1 MVPLDSGGSPGESVL
16 WDAMRE
22 NRLRTLINEGKP
34 TFGTR
39 VQSSW
44 PTIIE
49 LVGRSQ
55 NFDYVEF
62 LAEYAPYDLYALD
75 NMARAIELSPDFTG
89 LIKIERSAQAHIA
102 VRALAAGIQNVLFT
116 DVRTRADAED
126 CVRTVK
132 PEIPGSIGTHGNDAG
147 RAALGGG
154 VPELIKRYE
163 DSVVVLM
170 IEKKGAVENLES
182 ILSVKGVDMV
192 QFGPS
197 DYSMS
202 LGLAGQ
208 RQHPAVVE
216 AYEHTIKTAIQMGV
230 RPRAEIS
237 TPAEAEYYLNLGVK
251 DFNLSTDTA
260 ILSAFYRSSGSA
272 LRELVALGSKEPVA
286 AS

>member
-1 MVPLDSGGSPGESVL
+1 MVLLDSGGHANGGAYAEDV
-16 WDAMRE
+16 MRE

-89 LIKIERSAQAHIA
+89 MIKIERSAQAHIA

-116 DVRTRADAED
+116 DVRTAADAED

-132 PEIPGSIGTHGNDAG
+132 PEIPGSNGTHGIDAG
-147 RAALGGG
+147 RAARAAACPSSSSARGLGHRADDRKERRCRESGG
-154 VPELIKRYE
+154 HPV
-163 DSVVVLM
+163 
-170 IEKKGAVENLES
+170 
-182 ILSVKGVDMV
+182 
-192 QFGPS
+192 
-197 DYSMS
+197 
-202 LGLAGQ
+202 GQ
-208 RQHPAVVE
+208 RRGHGPVRAVRLRH
-216 AYEHTIKTAIQMGV
+216 EH
-230 RPRAEIS
+230 RPRPSSA
-237 TPAEAEYYLNLGVK
+237 PASGRGRSVRTHHQDRHQDGCPTRARR
-251 DFNLSTDTA
+251 
-260 ILSAFYRSSGSA
+260 SARPRRPSIT
-272 LRELVALGSKEPVA
+272 
-286 AS
+286 